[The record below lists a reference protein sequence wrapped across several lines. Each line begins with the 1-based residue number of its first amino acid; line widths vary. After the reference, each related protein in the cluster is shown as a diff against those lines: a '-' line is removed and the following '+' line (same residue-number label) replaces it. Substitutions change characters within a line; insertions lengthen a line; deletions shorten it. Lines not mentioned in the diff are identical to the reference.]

1 MRQLSWTDDMM
12 LRAETPETPLQIQML
27 LIYDPSTAPGGK
39 VTFKGILEELDA
51 RLHLADVFRRRL
63 TELPGGLDRPYW
75 VDDPSFDLEYHVRH
89 IGLPQPGDWR
99 QLCIQV
105 ARLHARQIDLRRP
118 PWEITVI
125 EGLNSVPG
133 VPKGSFAM
141 ALKLHHCAVD
151 GMASVQMIA
160 AMHDLAADSPRPA
173 APDGPWQPDPLPT
186 TANLL
191 SRTAIKAAL
200 YPVAGRARYL
210 ASSAPKAVRGLA
222 GLPAKLVSGVSRM
235 AEFGTPSFP
244 PKTRFNQ
251 TVSAHRVFEARFHD
265 LDDFKRIKAR
275 VPGSTV
281 NDVALAYVGGALR
294 HYLDGHGELP
304 DESLVAA
311 CPISLRDASA
321 NDGQRQHAV
330 RPVAIARNR
339 HRRPTRPAHR
349 DRCVDRGEP
358 VGVGSVDTEPADR
371 TDWNGADLVARGG
384 GQGSERASVL
394 RPDGRQYDR
403 DQRARSDAADLLPRR
418 ATVTRRRSW
427 ATHRWHEPDPCR
439 RELQRHAVDQRDRGP
454 RRPAGSV
461 EVCRVHGARLCG
473 VALDRGLTR
482 SRSLERVTGFEPVCT
497 ALQAAA

>member
-1 MRQLSWTDDMM
+1 MDERPAVQQLGWTDDMM

-173 APDGPWQPDPLPT
+173 APDSPWHPGPLPT

-191 SRTAIKAAL
+191 SRMAIKAAL
-200 YPVAGRARYL
+200 YPLRASTVL

-222 GLPAKLVSGVSRM
+222 GLPGRLVSGVSRM
-235 AEFGTPSFP
+235 AEIGTPSFP

-251 TVSAHRVFEARFHD
+251 TVSAHRVFEARFHE
-265 LDDFKRIKAR
+265 LDEFKRIKAR

-321 NDGQRQHAV
+321 NDGKGNMLFGRLQSLGTDIADPLDRLT
-330 RPVAIARNR
+330 AIAASTAGSRSESDQSTR
-339 HRRPTRPAHR
+339 SQLIELIGTVPTSLL
-349 DRCVDRGEP
+349 
-358 VGVGSVDTEPADR
+358 GVA
-371 TDWNGADLVARGG
+371 AKA
-384 GQGSERASVL
+384 ASVL
-394 RPDGRQYDR
+394 PFSGPTV
-403 DQRARSDAADLLPRR
+403 ANT
-418 ATVTRRRSW
+418 TVTNV
-427 ATHRWHEPDPCR
+427 P
-439 RELQRHAVDQRDRGP
+439 GP
-454 RRPAGSV
+454 TQPIYFR
-461 EVCRVHGARLCG
+461 GARLVRAAG
-473 VALDRGLTR
+473 LGPLIGGMNLIHVVASYNGTLSISATADRDALPDP
-482 SRSLERVTGFEPVCT
+482 SRY
-497 ALQAAA
+497 AACMEHAFQELLSIAD

>member
-1 MRQLSWTDDMM
+1 VQQLGWTDDMM

-27 LIYDPSTAPGGK
+27 LIYDPATAPGGK
-39 VTFKGILEELDA
+39 VTFKGILEELEA

-63 TELPGGLDRPYW
+63 TELPVGLDRPYW

-118 PWEITVI
+118 PWEISVI

-141 ALKLHHCAVD
+141 ALKLHHCMVD

-173 APDGPWQPDPLPT
+173 APDNPWRPDPLPT

-200 YPVAGRARYL
+200 YPLRASTVL

-222 GLPAKLVSGVSRM
+222 GLPGKLVSGVSKM
-235 AEFGTPSFP
+235 AEIGAPSFP

-251 TVSAHRVFEARFHD
+251 TVSAHRVFEARFHE
-265 LDDFKRIKAR
+265 LADFKRIKAR

-294 HYLDGHGELP
+294 HYLDDHGELP
-304 DESLVAA
+304 VDSLVAA

-321 NDGQRQHAV
+321 NEGTGNMLFGRLQSLGTDIADPLLRLATIAESTAGSRSESGQSTRSQLIELIGTV
-330 RPVAIARNR
+330 PTSLLGVAAKAASALPFSGPNMANTTVTNV
-339 HRRPTRPAHR
+339 PGP
-349 DRCVDRGEP
+349 
-358 VGVGSVDTEPADR
+358 TEPIYFR
-371 TDWNGADLVARGG
+371 
-384 GQGSERASVL
+384 
-394 RPDGRQYDR
+394 
-403 DQRARSDAADLLPRR
+403 
-418 ATVTRRRSW
+418 
-427 ATHRWHEPDPCR
+427 
-439 RELQRHAVDQRDRGP
+439 
-454 RRPAGSV
+454 
-461 EVCRVHGARLCG
+461 GARLLRAAG
-473 VALDRGLTR
+473 LGPLIGGMNLIHVVASYNGTLSISATADRD
-482 SRSLERVTGFEPVCT
+482 
-497 ALQAAA
+497 ALPDPAHYADCMEHAFKELLSIAG

>member
-1 MRQLSWTDDMM
+1 VRGPPVQQLSWTDDMM
-12 LRAETPETPLQIQML
+12 LRAETPATPLQIQML
-27 LIYDPSTAPGGK
+27 LIYDPSTAPGRK

-63 TELPGGLDRPYW
+63 TELPGGLHRPYW

-160 AMHDLAADSPRPA
+160 ALHDLAADSPRPA
-173 APDGPWQPDPLPT
+173 GPDSPWRPGPLPS
-186 TANLL
+186 TADLL
-191 SRTAIKAAL
+191 ARTAINAAL
-200 YPVAGRARYL
+200 HPLRAGTVL
-210 ASSAPKAVRGLA
+210 VSAPKAVRGLA
-222 GLPAKLVSGVSRM
+222 GLPGKLVGGVASRV
-235 AEFGTPSFP
+235 AGGSVSSFP

-251 TVSAHRVFEARFHD
+251 TVSPHRVFEARFHD
-265 LDDFKRIKAR
+265 LADFKRLKAC

-294 HYLDGHGELP
+294 KYLNAHGELP

-311 CPISLRDASA
+311 CPISLREAGDESSRGNVLFGRLQTLGTDIADPLERLAAIAEASA
-321 NDGQRQHAV
+321 GSRSGSDQSIRTQLVDLIGTV
-330 RPVAIARNR
+330 
-339 HRRPTRPAHR
+339 PTSL
-349 DRCVDRGEP
+349 
-358 VGVGSVDTEPADR
+358 VGMTAK
-371 TDWNGADLVARGG
+371 A
-384 GQGSERASVL
+384 ASVL
-394 RPDGRQYDR
+394 PFSGPTI
-403 DQRARSDAADLLPRR
+403 ANT
-418 ATVTRRRSW
+418 TVTNVPGP
-427 ATHRWHEPDPCR
+427 TEPIFF
-439 RELQRHAVDQRDRGP
+439 
-454 RRPAGSV
+454 S
-461 EVCRVHGARLCG
+461 GARLVRAAG
-473 VALDRGLTR
+473 LGPLVAGLNLIHVVASYNGTLSISATADRDALPDPATYAECM
-482 SRSLERVTGFEPVCT
+482 ERAFQELLAG
-497 ALQAAA
+497 AG

>member
-12 LRAETPETPLQIQML
+12 LRAETPAAPLQIQML

-99 QLCIQV
+99 QLCIQT
-105 ARLHARQIDLRRP
+105 ARLFARQIDLRRP

-160 AMHDLAADSPRPA
+160 ALHDLAADSPRPA
-173 APDGPWQPDPLPT
+173 GPENPWQPGPLPS
-186 TANLL
+186 TAELV
-191 SRTAIKAAL
+191 SRTAINAAL
-200 YPVAGRARYL
+200 QPLRASSVL
-210 ASSAPKAVRGLA
+210 ASSAPQAVRGLA
-222 GLPAKLVSGVSRM
+222 GLPGKLIGGVVSRV
-235 AEFGTPSFP
+235 ARGGAPSFP

-251 TVSAHRVFEARFHD
+251 TVSPHRVFEARFHE
-265 LDDFKRIKAR
+265 LADFKRIKAS
-275 VPGSTV
+275 VPGSTI

-294 HYLDGHGELP
+294 GYLDGHGELP

-311 CPISLRDASA
+311 CPMSMRKAGDTSSNGNVLFGRLQTLGTDIADPLKRLEAIAESTAGSRSGSESTRTQLLELIGTVPTSLLGMTAKAASA
-321 NDGQRQHAV
+321 LPFSG
-330 RPVAIARNR
+330 PTIAN
-339 HRRPTRPAHR
+339 T
-349 DRCVDRGEP
+349 
-358 VGVGSVDTEPADR
+358 
-371 TDWNGADLVARGG
+371 
-384 GQGSERASVL
+384 
-394 RPDGRQYDR
+394 
-403 DQRARSDAADLLPRR
+403 
-418 ATVTRRRSW
+418 TVTNVPGP
-427 ATHRWHEPDPCR
+427 AEP
-439 RELQRHAVDQRDRGP
+439 LFF
-454 RRPAGSV
+454 S
-461 EVCRVHGARLCG
+461 GARLVL
-473 VALDRGLTR
+473 VACLGPLVAGLNLIHVVASYNGTLSISATADRD
-482 SRSLERVTGFEPVCT
+482 SLPDPAGYADCME
-497 ALQAAA
+497 QAFQELLAGAGAAPIGP

>member
-1 MRQLSWTDDMM
+1 MQQLSWTDDMM
-12 LRAETPETPLQIQML
+12 LRAETPATPLQIQML

-63 TELPGGLDRPYW
+63 TELPGGLHRPYW
-75 VDDPSFDLEYHVRH
+75 VDDPNFDLEYHVRH

-99 QLCIQV
+99 QLCIQI

-160 AMHDLAADSPRPA
+160 ALHDLAADSPRPA
-173 APDGPWQPDPLPT
+173 GPDSPWRPDP
-186 TANLL
+186 
-191 SRTAIKAAL
+191 AAL
-200 YPVAGRARYL
+200 DRRLTRRARRSTRRCTRCGRAAVL

-222 GLPAKLVSGVSRM
+222 ALPGKLVGGVVSRV
-235 AEFGTPSFP
+235 AGGSVPSFP

-251 TVSAHRVFEARFHD
+251 TVSPHRVFEARFHD
-265 LDDFKRIKAR
+265 LADFKRIKAS

-294 HYLDGHGELP
+294 EYLDGHGELP

-311 CPISLRDASA
+311 CPMSLRDAGDETSQGNA
-321 NDGQRQHAV
+321 LFGRLQTLGTDIADPLERLA
-330 RPVAIARNR
+330 AIAASTAGSRSESGQSTR
-339 HRRPTRPAHR
+339 TQLVDLIGTVPTSLLGMTAKAASALPFS
-349 DRCVDRGEP
+349 GP
-358 VGVGSVDTEPADR
+358 T
-371 TDWNGADLVARGG
+371 VANT
-384 GQGSERASVL
+384 
-394 RPDGRQYDR
+394 
-403 DQRARSDAADLLPRR
+403 
-418 ATVTRRRSW
+418 TVTNVPGPP
-427 ATHRWHEPDPCR
+427 EPIFF
-439 RELQRHAVDQRDRGP
+439 
-454 RRPAGSV
+454 S
-461 EVCRVHGARLCG
+461 GARLVR
-473 VALDRGLTR
+473 VAGLGPLIAGLNLIHVVASYNGTLSISATADRD
-482 SRSLERVTGFEPVCT
+482 
-497 ALQAAA
+497 ALPDPARYAECMENAFQELLASAG